1 MFYDFKICKIGFN
14 IFIIYYFF
22 LSNASIWKILLIFA
36 LDISRNSDDKSS
48 FCRCINHIMM
58 KKGFIIYGIAY
69 LLLLMFVVGLL
80 YSYPKLEL
88 HLLLNSYHTKLQDI
102 FFTYYSMLAEGPI
115 YVLGLLPILWK
126 HIKLTL
132 FFALSELSGGAVLQL
147 LKALF
152 DMPRP
157 ASAFENCPDMVL
169 PVVEGVSMHH
179 SNSFPSGH
187 ASTFFV
193 FCTCY
198 AIFLAYHHHSSA
210 RRNGRK
216 SLYMSGFPSLL
227 LLLLAALGA
236 YSRVY
241 LSQHFLSDVCVGSL
255 IGFITPC
262 LLFYF
267 GKNKILKLQ
276 RHTLTSGQRITSE

>member
-1 MFYDFKICKIGFN
+1 MYKSHYDEKRLYN
-14 IFIIYYFF
+14 IWY
-22 LSNASIWKILLIFA
+22 SVFA
-36 LDISRNSDDKSS
+36 IVDVR
-48 FCRCINHIMM
+48 
-58 KKGFIIYGIAY
+58 GGIAV
-69 LLLLMFVVGLL
+69 FVSETWTSPSAEFI
-80 YSYPKLEL
+80 SYEAARRLF
-88 HLLLNSYHTKLQDI
+88 HLLLYV
-102 FFTYYSMLAEGPI
+102 AEGPI
-115 YVLGLLPILWK
+115 YVLGLLPMLWK

-169 PVVEGVSMHH
+169 PVVEGVNMHH

-267 GKNKILKLQ
+267 GKNKIQRLQ

>member
-1 MFYDFKICKIGFN
+1 
-14 IFIIYYFF
+14 
-22 LSNASIWKILLIFA
+22 
-36 LDISRNSDDKSS
+36 
-48 FCRCINHIMM
+48 MM
-58 KKGFIIYGIAY
+58 KKGFLIYGIAY

-169 PVVEGVSMHH
+169 PVVEGVNMHH

-193 FCTCY
+193 FCTCC
-198 AIFLAYHHHSSA
+198 AIYLAYHRYNNA
-210 RRNGRK
+210 RLVNRK
-216 SLYMSGFPSLL
+216 ALLLSDLSPLL
-227 LLLLAALGA
+227 LLSLAALGA

-267 GKNKILKLQ
+267 GKTKIL
-276 RHTLTSGQRITSE
+276 RIKQESNT